1 LSSLILNA
9 FINGILL
16 GGVFA
21 VLAFGL
27 NLIFGVVKIIH
38 LAYGQFVMAGMY
50 MFYVF
55 VAKMGLNYFLAGAL
69 TVVGTGIGGL
79 IVHFLIVRPLQ
90 NAPRLNQLLALSGL
104 IVVLEN
110 LALII
115 FGADYLGVNI
125 FLPVLHV
132 GEIYIRAALL
142 ISFVASLVIV
152 GFLYWFLEKT
162 YLGLSVQA
170 VTQNET
176 VANLMGINPKFVYL
190 FTFVLGSA
198 LTGIVASLFSLIYSV
213 HPHFGG
219 GFTLTAFVI
228 VILGGMGN
236 VLGGFVG
243 AFIIGIVHSLSAVLI
258 NAEVAEIIT
267 LTIFVVILII
277 RPQGI
282 LGVRTS

>member
-1 LSSLILNA
+1 MSSLILNA